1 MEKVKIALIG
11 VGIIGE
17 QHLETYAKIPE
28 AEVVAICD
36 INEERLN
43 YIGDKFGIERR
54 FTHIGKMLLEEDIQ
68 AVDVCLHNNM
78 HTPVSEAVMRAG
90 KDCYCEKPMSGSFA
104 DAKRMY
110 EVMEETG
117 LRVKNIRYY
126 KSQPWG
132 FTDNILAGYFCDL
145 DGDATITMDQDEL
158 SVAEWEKRDE
168 IDVQPEDL
176 SLTNEM
182 ICRFISGNYPQ

>member
-1 MEKVKIALIG
+1 MEKIKVAIIG

-17 QHLETYAKIPE
+17 QHLKTYAEIPE

-43 YIGDKFGIERR
+43 EMGDKYGIARR

-78 HTPVSEAVMRAG
+78 HTPVSVAVMRAG

-104 DAKRMY
+104 DAKKMY

-117 LRVKNIRYY
+117 KKLHIQLGFLYNDETKAAKRYID
-126 KSQPWG
+126 S
-132 FTDNILAGYFCDL
+132 
-145 DGDATITMDQDEL
+145 GDMGKIYHMR
-158 SVAEWEKRDE
+158 SK
-168 IDVQPEDL
+168 
-176 SLTNEM
+176 
-182 ICRFISGNYPQ
+182 